1 MYKFGVGDCV
11 QFNEKHK
18 WVGSLGFI
26 RRIKQCGDDVRY
38 MVGVPIPGKGVAYIF
53 TMESANE
60 IEFVGQ
66 CILIPFD
73 DDEK

>member
-1 MYKFGVGDCV
+1 MYKFGIGDCV

-18 WVGSLGFI
+18 WF
-26 RRIKQCGDDVRY
+26 
-38 MVGVPIPGKGVAYIF
+38 PGKGAAYIF

-66 CILIPFD
+66 CIFMPVY